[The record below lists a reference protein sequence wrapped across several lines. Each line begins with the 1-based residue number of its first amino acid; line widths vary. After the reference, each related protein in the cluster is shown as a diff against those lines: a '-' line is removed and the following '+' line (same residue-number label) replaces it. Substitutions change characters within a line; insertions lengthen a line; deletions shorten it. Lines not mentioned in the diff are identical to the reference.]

1 MTPWCLLLTMGAGMS
16 VAGDARVSHQSFG
29 QRMLNSCCGMLVGL
43 VLFLL
48 ALALTGFNEGDY
60 VTRQVRALG

>member
-1 MTPWCLLLTMGAGMS
+1 MGAGMS

-60 VTRQVRALG
+60 VTRQV